1 MKRFLLS
8 VVIALA
14 SIHLLS
20 QLLYADVQVL
30 CYHSFLGKKNVDYDF
45 SIQDLRHHLTTLK
58 NNGFRFITLGEFVQG
73 NLKGGKNVLVS
84 IDDGNHSVYDA
95 YREVFKPMGI
105 KPVLAI
111 YPNIIDRQKYA
122 MTWAQ
127 LKELSDDGC
136 DIAAHG
142 FFHLKI
148 NKKLH
153 DSDLRSF
160 QGEIYKSKD
169 TIEKRLARKVDTF
182 IYPFGLYTE
191 ITAEHLRKAGYKYAF
206 TIERNIVRIPLERN
220 ANILRLP
227 RYMMTRSNWKTS
239 IATIMNNGK
248 NIAAGGDVK
257 ISQEPVPFQ
266 AKAPAG
272 ASPKLS
278 INKKNGIRHTDT
290 HNATPKKR
298 LDIRYKQRFGENDAA
313 QSPAGQRGFEESLS
327 HQTGTIARNTAE
339 ADSINTAQKISPD
352 LLFAV
357 RGKTTKHRDDNAS
370 RDGPREKVSPGRFK
384 TQWDALSRNAET
396 FYRKIIDIKFSRAE
410 RGFKKLSSDQPAK

>member
-1 MKRFLLS
+1 MKRILLS
-8 VVIALA
+8 IVIALA

-20 QLLYADVQVL
+20 HFLYADVQVL

-73 NLKGGKNVLVS
+73 NAKGGKNVLVS

-153 DSDLRSF
+153 DSDYRSF
-160 QGEIYKSKD
+160 QGEIFKSKD
-169 TIEKRLARKVDTF
+169 TLEKRLGRKVDTF

-191 ITAEHLRKAGYKYAF
+191 ITADYLKKAGYKYAF
-206 TIERNIVRIPLERN
+206 TIERNIVRMPLERN

-227 RYMMTRSNWKTS
+227 RYMITRSNWKAS
-239 IATIMNNGK
+239 IAAIMNNGK
-248 NIAAGGDVK
+248 NIADGSDVK
-257 ISQEPVPFQ
+257 IRQEPVAFQ
-266 AKAPAG
+266 AKPPSGAPT
-272 ASPKLS
+272 KLS
-278 INKKNGIRHTDT
+278 INKKNGTRQTDI
-290 HNATPKKR
+290 HNAAPKKR
-298 LDIRYKQRFGENDAA
+298 LDIRYKQRFGENESA
-313 QSPAGQRGFEESLS
+313 QPSTGREDSGEHLS
-327 HQTGTIARNTAE
+327 HQIGSATGNITESAV
-339 ADSINTAQKISPD
+339 INTAHKISPD
-352 LLFAV
+352 LLLAV
-357 RGKTTKHRDDNAS
+357 RGKPAKHRDEDPS
-370 RDGPREKVSPGRFK
+370 RAEPREKAPAGRFK
-384 TQWDALSRNAET
+384 TQWDALARDAES
-396 FYRKIIDIKFSRAE
+396 FYRKLIDIQFSRAAH
-410 RGFKKLSSDQPAK
+410 GFKQLSSNQPSK